1 MYRKIAVP
9 VDLFHAD
16 QITRALDVAAD
27 LAGHYGASLHFIGVT
42 AETPTAVA
50 HNPAEFA
57 QKLEAFA
64 AEQGKRH
71 GVAVSGTAR
80 TSTDPA
86 VDVDKVLL
94 RAIADCGADLVVMAS
109 HVPGISDY
117 LWGSHGGHIAAHAEI
132 SVFVVR

>member
-9 VDLFHAD
+9 VDMFHAGE
-16 QITRALDVAAD
+16 ITRALDVAAD
-27 LAGHYGASLHFIGVT
+27 LARHYGASLHFIGVT
-42 AETPTAVA
+42 AETPTAIA

-57 QKLEAFA
+57 SKLESFT
-64 AEQGKRH
+64 AEQGRRA
-71 GVAVSGTAR
+71 GVDASFGAF

-94 RAIADCGADLVVMAS
+94 KAIADSGADLVVMAS

-117 LWGSHGGHIAAHAEI
+117 LWGSHGGHVAQHAEI
-132 SVFVVR
+132 GVFLVR